1 MFILCAHSKCL
12 CACILSQSNNMR
24 ERHKGDKKG
33 EREEVKLSVFA
44 NEMRHYLKDPK
55 VKPMS
60 FRFDLEKKISNK
72 VEYKIRIHIPIQK

>member
-1 MFILCAHSKCL
+1 MLILCAHSKCL

-24 ERHKGDKKG
+24 ERHKGDRKG

-44 NEMRHYLKDPK
+44 NEMRHYLKDSK

-60 FRFDLEKKISNK
+60 FRSDLEKKNSNK
-72 VEYKIRIHIPIQK
+72 RKEMEIRKKKLR